1 MLLGL
6 KGEKCHKKSNE
17 LINKVESLRA
27 VFCEKLSDLKLTTQ
41 LMFQDRGAENYEEST
56 APDTTDQSRKVTIK
70 PKHINQG
77 EFAQFIGSSFSSELL
92 IQHFQLQRS

>member
-6 KGEKCHKKSNE
+6 KGEKMSQKSYE
-17 LINKVESLRA
+17 LINKQKSIRA

-41 LMFQDRGAENYEEST
+41 LMFQDRGAENYYT

-92 IQHFQLQRS
+92 KQHFQLQRS

>member
-6 KGEKCHKKSNE
+6 KGEKMSQK
-17 LINKVESLRA
+17 LINKRESIRA
-27 VFCEKLSDLKLTTQ
+27 VFCEKFSDLKLTHQ

-56 APDTTDQSRKVTIK
+56 APDTTNQSRKVTIK

>member
-1 MLLGL
+1 MSQ
-6 KGEKCHKKSNE
+6 KSYE
-17 LINKVESLRA
+17 LINKRKSIRA

-70 PKHINQG
+70 PKHINQ
-77 EFAQFIGSSFSSELL
+77 EEIIQFIGSSFSSELL

>member
-6 KGEKCHKKSNE
+6 KGEKMSQK
-17 LINKVESLRA
+17 LINKRESIRA
-27 VFCEKLSDLKLTTQ
+27 VFCEKFSDLKLTTQ